1 MIKLDEKVGVTTI
14 GWEPAGRYIVV
25 ADKEKDDEDI
35 IRAKANG
42 LITLNELSDADLL
55 QFGGTTKSANLANKT
70 SEEQGTFEI
79 VAVGPEVSFCKVED
93 IVIFQPGC
101 QATSIK
107 VDGKFYL
114 QLGEYEVLGRFKKK

>member
-42 LITLNELSDADLL
+42 LITLDEVSDADLL
-55 QFGGTTKSANLANKT
+55 ALGGISKSANLANKT
-70 SEEQGTFEI
+70 SEEQGTFRI
-79 VAVGPEVSFCKVED
+79 VAVGPEVSFCKVD
-93 IVIFQPGC
+93 DTVIFQPGC

-114 QLGEYEVLGRFKKK
+114 QLGEYEVLGRFKK